1 MSDLY
6 WLTDE
11 EMARLQPYCPKSH
24 SKTRVDD
31 RRALSSIVFVNRNRY
46 GGVIGR
52 SRMLRTSLSWT
63 GRRDAVQS
71 LKAVGEGASS
81 SA

>member
-52 SRMLRTSLSWT
+52 SRCSAQACP
-63 GRRDAVQS
+63 GPV
-71 LKAVGEGASS
+71 EGTLYNR
-81 SA
+81 